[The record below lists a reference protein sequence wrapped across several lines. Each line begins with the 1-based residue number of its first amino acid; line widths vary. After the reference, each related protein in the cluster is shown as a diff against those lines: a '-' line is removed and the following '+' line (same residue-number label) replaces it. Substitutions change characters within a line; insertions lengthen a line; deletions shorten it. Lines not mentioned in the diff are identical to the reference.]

1 MRLKVEINDLTPEQW
16 EQAQKILKAEYTI
29 PDGASRVCLTLIHG
43 NEERHV
49 ETPVGALTGLLTGL
63 NLGQAFR
70 GLSQAIKTAMAALTP
85 DDPALPKVKNTGNA
99 TANGSGAFANTG
111 YVGKDPDA

>member
-1 MRLKVEINDLTPEQW
+1 MRLKVEITDLTPDQW
-16 EQAQKILKAEYTI
+16 DQAQKILKTEYTI

-70 GLSQAIKTAMAALTP
+70 GLSKALKTAMAALTP
-85 DDPALPKVKNTGNA
+85 DDDRLPAAGSSDHAPAGDV
-99 TANGSGAFANTG
+99 TAQDRDT
-111 YVGKDPDA
+111 

>member
-1 MRLKVEINDLTPEQW
+1 MRLKVEITDLTPEQW
-16 EQAQKILKAEYTI
+16 EQAQNILKTGYTI
-29 PDGASRVCLTLIHG
+29 PDGASQVCLTLVHG

-63 NLGQAFR
+63 NLGQA
-70 GLSQAIKTAMAALTP
+70 IKTAMAALTP

-99 TANGSGAFANTG
+99 TDNGPGSFANTG
-111 YVGKDPDA
+111 YVGKRPDA